1 MTASIPFDFN
11 TLWQCFIYLHF
22 AYIKLQSASSCEYF
36 IRTFCVLAHVCLVRY
51 LHACCIH
58 DISCALQQAGSQLP
72 LLACRA
78 GRKILSHPPLPFF
91 LGGVVLASAL
101 SLDFAAGIYI
111 TCFSS
116 FMDRAIVK
124 RSGLMLVS
132 ISRREVGAF

>member
-1 MTASIPFDFN
+1 MCIAASR
-11 TLWQCFIYLHF
+11 LAAAF
-22 AYIKLQSASSCEYF
+22 A
-36 IRTFCVLAHVCLVRY
+36 R
-51 LHACCIH
+51 
-58 DISCALQQAGSQLP
+58 LP
-72 LLACRA
+72 CRQ
-78 GRKILSHPPLPFF
+78 KILSHPPLPFF

>member
-1 MTASIPFDFN
+1 MLAAFMTSRVHCSKQAR
-11 TLWQCFIYLHF
+11 
-22 AYIKLQSASSCEYF
+22 SCL
-36 IRTFCVLAHVCLVRY
+36 CSPAV
-51 LHACCIH
+51 
-58 DISCALQQAGSQLP
+58 QA
-72 LLACRA
+72 
-78 GRKILSHPPLPFF
+78 KILSHPPLPFF

-116 FMDRAIVK
+116 FMDRAIVN